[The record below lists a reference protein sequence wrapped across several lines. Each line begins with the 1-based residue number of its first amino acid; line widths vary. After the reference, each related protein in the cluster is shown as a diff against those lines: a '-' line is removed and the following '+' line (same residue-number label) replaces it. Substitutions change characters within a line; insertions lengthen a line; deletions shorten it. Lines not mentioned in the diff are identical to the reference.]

1 MIPASEFRPTPCC
14 SYLQGLWGYSCQPRG
29 QGNTFRS
36 PHLAV
41 QKRLLLPCLWL
52 LTQTDGEAAVVPGG
66 HMFPQLLFTPGPD
79 LGTRAA
85 RGNKAASALREP
97 SKIPDPSA
105 ASAVGVRRRN
115 SSPPGVQGPALLR
128 DGKRQTGQGKC
139 WDKGWGKGMRA

>member
-1 MIPASEFRPTPCC
+1 
-14 SYLQGLWGYSCQPRG
+14 
-29 QGNTFRS
+29 
-36 PHLAV
+36 
-41 QKRLLLPCLWL
+41 
-52 LTQTDGEAAVVPGG
+52 
-66 HMFPQLLFTPGPD
+66 MFPQLLFTPGPD